1 MAATVCAIVI
11 NYFGA
16 EKTAQ
21 CLDSLRSEPLT
32 TLLLV
37 DNSATDEQREKM
49 AGLVADLQERGA
61 GFGIQAMNNE
71 ENLGFGRAINR
82 AIAMDLQR
90 TGGHDYY
97 LLLNN
102 DARVTPGLV
111 SGLLRSAA
119 QDPKPALV
127 APRIRWGEREIGYY
141 WYQPLL
147 GHVST
152 SPFPG
157 SFKYLSGCCL
167 LVDRAMAPDGQLFD
181 ERFFMYGEDIALTV
195 KATRAGRP
203 AVCVQDL
210 LVEHEGSGTAKLGSF
225 FYEYHV
231 ARGHILLAGML
242 ADGPLGAVLNLLG
255 RVVYLGARAFVR
267 AVRFRSAVPLS
278 VLAALAMNRWRPS
291 NARM

>member
-71 ENLGFGRAINR
+71 DNLGFGRAINR

-127 APRIRWGEREIGYY
+127 APRIRWGEREIDYY

-195 KATRAGRP
+195 KATRAGREIFC
-203 AVCVQDL
+203 ADDL
-210 LVEHEGSGTAKLGSF
+210 SVTHEGSGSARVGSL

-231 ARGHILLAGML
+231 ARGHILLALSPSNSFVVVSAAVAGRFL
-242 ADGPLGAVLNLLG
+242 YLTARAVIRTLRLRSLCPLGG
-255 RVVYLGARAFVR
+255 
-267 AVRFRSAVPLS
+267 
-278 VLAALAMNRWRPS
+278 LAMAWKPDQFLS
-291 NARM
+291 T